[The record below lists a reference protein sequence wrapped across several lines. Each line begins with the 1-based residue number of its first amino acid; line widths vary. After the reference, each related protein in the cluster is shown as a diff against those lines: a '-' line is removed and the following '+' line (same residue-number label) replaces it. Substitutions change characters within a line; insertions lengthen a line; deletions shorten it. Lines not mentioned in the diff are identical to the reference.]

1 MTLTIELT
9 AEQEARL
16 ADAARKE
23 RLEPTVL
30 ASKWIEEHLPPV
42 QAQVTPDSE
51 NQAVI
56 DLLRSWREE
65 DATDD
70 EEELERR
77 DIENEALMSN
87 LQANRLTLRVPQVNG
102 RPAEREASGREEAAS
117 GEYRGHG
124 AGAG

>member
-9 AEQEARL
+9 PEQEARL

-23 RLEPTVL
+23 RLDPTIL

-42 QAQVTPDSE
+42 QAQVTPDAE

-77 DIENEALMSN
+77 DKETQIFLHN
-87 LQANRLTLRVPQVNG
+87 LQTNRLNLRTW
-102 RPAEREASGREEAAS
+102 EE
-117 GEYRGHG
+117 
-124 AGAG
+124 